1 MVVSRLFIAAVM
13 IGTGALVLNGTIFVP
28 IWHEVHAW
36 NPFEFLFKKSLEQ
49 RSQEIYKVV
58 VPFTEDMCKDNTAL
72 CPLPVSNKALT
83 NKIYAKEQLEGNE
96 YSKIEIE
103 GQASQMLAEA
113 TLNPN

>member
-1 MVVSRLFIAAVM
+1 M

-36 NPFEFLFKKSLEQ
+36 NPFEFLFKKSPEQ

-83 NKIYAKEQLEGNE
+83 NKIYEKEQLEGNE